1 MNLQEWIKLF
11 YKTETLR
18 FDHLWTYLHTTPQE
32 LEAYIDRLNPWL
44 NIALKSSA
52 GIDDAEII
60 DELEHY
66 LLQRF
71 NKRRKKVKVTL
82 EVELELLEGVFNFSQ
97 TEKMRM
103 IERVTNH
110 MEAQNLKD
118 WRIVRMQKI

>member
-1 MNLQEWIKLF
+1 MNLQEWIRLF

-18 FDHLWTYLHTTPQE
+18 FDHLWTYLNTTPQE
-32 LEAYIDRLNPWL
+32 LEEYINRLNPWL
-44 NIALKSSA
+44 NIALKSSD

-66 LLQRF
+66 LLRRF
-71 NKRRKKVKVTL
+71 KKRKKKAKVTL
-82 EVELELLEGVFNFSQ
+82 EVELELPEDAFNFSQ

-118 WRIVRMQKI
+118 WRIVRMQRI

>member
-1 MNLQEWIKLF
+1 MNLQEWIRLF

-18 FDHLWTYLHTTPQE
+18 FDHLWTYLNTTPQE

-44 NIALKSSA
+44 NIALKSSD
-52 GIDDAEII
+52 GIDDAEVI

-66 LLQRF
+66 LLRRF
-71 NKRRKKVKVTL
+71 NKREKKVKVTL
-82 EVELELLEGVFNFSQ
+82 EVELELPEDAFNFSR

-118 WRIVRMQKI
+118 WRIVRMQRI

>member
-1 MNLQEWIKLF
+1 MNLQEWIRLF

-18 FDHLWTYLHTTPQE
+18 FDHLWTYLNTTPQE
-32 LEAYIDRLNPWL
+32 LEAYINQLNPWL
-44 NIALKSSA
+44 NIALKSSD
-52 GIDDAEII
+52 GIDDAEVI

-66 LLQRF
+66 LLRRF
-71 NKRRKKVKVTL
+71 NKRKKKVKVTL
-82 EVELELLEGVFNFSQ
+82 EVELELPEDAFNFSQ

-118 WRIVRMQKI
+118 WRIVRMQRI

>member
-1 MNLQEWIKLF
+1 MKLQEWIRLF

-18 FDHLWTYLHTTPQE
+18 FDHLWTYLNTTPQE

-44 NIALKSSA
+44 NIALKSSD
-52 GIDDAEII
+52 GIDDAEVI

-66 LLQRF
+66 LLRRF
-71 NKRRKKVKVTL
+71 NKRKKKVKVTL
-82 EVELELLEGVFNFSQ
+82 EVELELPEDAFNFSQ

-118 WRIVRMQKI
+118 WRIVRMQRI

>member
-11 YKTETLR
+11 HKTETLR
-18 FDHLWTYLHTTPQE
+18 FDHLWTYLNTTPQE

-44 NIALKSSA
+44 NIALKSSD
-52 GIDDAEII
+52 GIDDAEVI

-66 LLQRF
+66 LLRRF
-71 NKRRKKVKVTL
+71 NKRKKKVKVTL
-82 EVELELLEGVFNFSQ
+82 EVEFELPEDAFNFSQ

-110 MEAQNLKD
+110 MESQHLKD
-118 WRIVRMQKI
+118 WRIVRMQRI